1 MELFK
6 SKTGLDL
13 VHVPYKGAA
22 PQMQDM
28 VADQVPVGFSS
39 VSSAIALLR
48 SADVRPL
55 AVASAQRSALLP
67 DTPTMAEAG
76 VTGVESDSWYGLLA
90 PAATPKPIIQRIN
103 RDMKAVLTIRPCGR
117 SLPARTW
124 RWWTTRNRRPSGPG
138 SCRK

>member
-1 MELFK
+1 M
-6 SKTGLDL
+6 
-13 VHVPYKGAA
+13 HVPYKGAA

-48 SADVRPL
+48 SGDVRPL

-76 VTGVESDSWYGLLA
+76 VVGVELDSWYGLLA
-90 PAATPKPIIQRIN
+90 PAATPKPIIARIN
-103 RDMKAVLTIRPCGR
+103 RDMKAVLAD
-117 SLPARTW
+117 PALREKLAGQDMAVVDDS
-124 RWWTTRNRRPSGPG
+124 NPRPSGPG
-138 SCRK
+138 SRRK